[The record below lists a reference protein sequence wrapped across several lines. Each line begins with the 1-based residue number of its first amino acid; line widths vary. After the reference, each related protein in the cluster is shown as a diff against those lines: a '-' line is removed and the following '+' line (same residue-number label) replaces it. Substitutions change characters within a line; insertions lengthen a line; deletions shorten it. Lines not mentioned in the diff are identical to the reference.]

1 MIVTASVPIPTRKG
15 APSCI
20 RAAIARLNG
29 TCSILG
35 ILFFVDGEN
44 TACLV
49 NQRSTDLTYFFFVC
63 HNKRMQHEK
72 HRILAIENAE
82 GRRRTDLRRDYN
94 RLAAGAKAIRRSL
107 SALNERR
114 IFHATHTRV
123 ITGRIVDGKIVSD
136 AFTTNP
142 GMLQSYKTT
151 KVAHPLAAWET
162 SGSVVWI
169 PTNDNTVYASPS
181 QFCVANWKKEGIARA
196 CNGWRDATT
205 IWWPSFESNS
215 PVFMALRDVYVLLP
229 NPAAVKKKKK
239 PVPKKKKKPLPKKKK
254 KFLSK
259 KKKKPL
265 PKTKKI
271 WGDNQYKA
279 KGGATLWDMR
289 TTVKPGDVF
298 LYDPPEKIWR
308 HMIKSWKDKLQKMGS
323 KYIQSHIKN
332 IESKHKQASVDLLD
346 KLHRKGMEVEVT
358 FLAMTSSTSPNHRG
372 IATGALTQDGC
383 GFTRCAIVE
392 LEGGMRI
399 KAARKYCYLVKKS
412 PIDRAAVRRGDKFK
426 YINKKQRTW
435 GVHSKQYRDRKASKP
450 NNVVVTYL
458 RHNQGVPP
466 VNIRFPNGTQFWVDW
481 EDLAPLPPPAPAP
494 VIAPPPAWTTEQV
507 AHANVRDTHAFNR
520 AGNNGGWTEGR
531 RPSKAWMKRVMKDFK
546 FLQKPGTLPKGQ
558 AFVVFDDEKLHL
570 LKFMLVPSAPYDG
583 GFFEFDLCIP
593 PDYPARPPLVL
604 IVTTGQGRVRK
615 GNEFPN
621 LGPLSVSGFNPNLY
635 HGGKVCLSIL
645 GTFSGPGWD
654 PAVGSIYQV
663 IVSILGLI
671 FGTDCPMKN
680 EPGYH
685 ATPAQC
691 RAYIRDLRRAIAKYA
706 SVVPSTF
713 APFVQ
718 PTGSAST
725 HPFLRRFLQ

>member
-1 MIVTASVPIPTRKG
+1 
-15 APSCI
+15 
-20 RAAIARLNG
+20 
-29 TCSILG
+29 
-35 ILFFVDGEN
+35 
-44 TACLV
+44 
-49 NQRSTDLTYFFFVC
+49 
-63 HNKRMQHEK
+63 MQPEK
-72 HRILAIENAE
+72 HRILAIENTE

-94 RLAAGAKAIRRSL
+94 RLVAGAKAIQRSL
-107 SALNERR
+107 SELNERR

-142 GMLQSYKTT
+142 GMLQSYKKT
-151 KVAHPLAAWET
+151 KIPQPLQAWET
-162 SGSVVWI
+162 SGSVVWV

-205 IWWPSFESNS
+205 FWWPDGDGRKTPAF
-215 PVFMALRDVYVLLP
+215 VALRDVYTRLTTVMYPLP
-229 NPAAVKKKKK
+229 KKKKK
-239 PVPKKKKKPLPKKKK
+239 PVPKKKKVKKKK
-254 KFLSK
+254 KIG
-259 KKKKPL
+259 KKPR
-265 PKTKKI
+265 
-271 WGDNQYKA
+271 NEYREN
-279 KGGATLWDMR
+279 ATLWDLI
-289 TTVKPGDVF
+289 TTVKPGTVF
-298 LYDPPEKIWR
+298 VYDPPENIWR
-308 HMIKSWKDKLQKMGS
+308 SQVNTWKRNLQKRKDKS
-323 KYIQSHIKN
+323 RIKQN
-332 IESKHKQASVDLLD
+332 EASIDRID
-346 KLHRKGMEVEVT
+346 RQHRTGNTVVT
-358 FLAMTSSTSPNHRG
+358 FL
-372 IATGALTQDGC
+372 
-383 GFTRCAIVE
+383 
-392 LEGGMRI
+392 
-399 KAARKYCYLVKKS
+399 RKYTQTNKQFKTQFKHGEMFAQVEVDGDDDLRFFARTPYCYYVREP
-412 PIDRAAVRRGDKFK
+412 PIDRTAVRRGDEFT
-426 YINKKQRTW
+426 YRYTRRRSW
-435 GVHSKQYRDRKASKP
+435 GPNTARVNDLKRRKP
-450 NNVVVTYL
+450 NGAVVTYL
-458 RHNQGVPP
+458 EHNQKVPP
-466 VNIRFPNGTQFWVDW
+466 VKVRFPNSEWLWVDW
-481 EDLAPLPPPAPAP
+481 EDLTPLPEP
-494 VIAPPPAWTTEQV
+494 VIAPPPAWTTQQF
-507 AHANVRDTHAFNR
+507 AHANVRDTHVFNR
-520 AGNNGGWTEGR
+520 AEYTNRTNSACRWTEGM
-531 RPSKAWMKRVMKDFK
+531 RPSKAWMKRVVKDFK

-583 GFFEFDLCIP
+583 GFFEFDMCIP

-604 IVTTGQGRVRK
+604 IVTTGQGRVRR

-691 RAYIRDLRRAIAKYA
+691 KAYNRDLRRAIAKYA